1 MSFRPFRALSRVWR
15 GSSLRTQLVV
25 IIAGLL
31 LLTLAVTTFVSASL
45 FRQELI
51 RNLDEDLIT
60 NRNNVSI
67 YLTQRQPVEDYG
79 NELAIVRFYGVI
91 LDNDGHPSQDD
102 DGGLRAT
109 HFQFEGQDLPDIEP
123 IPADEAMERAGE
135 SFDVPGT
142 EENSRGWRAQV
153 YRLESGEG
161 SLVIAL
167 PMEQVETSVER
178 ATFLVATIGLLATL
192 GASTIAYAVV
202 TRAFRPLFRVEKTA
216 GQIAGGDFSQR
227 VETSAPPE
235 TEIGRLS
242 SSLNVMLEH
251 IEQAFS
257 EKEASEQKMRR
268 FIQDASHE
276 LRTPLVTVRGFAEL
290 YRQGGVSDNPEA
302 VSTAMDRIESEAKRM
317 GNLVEDML
325 TLARLDEQRPLQL
338 APVDLNLIAHD
349 TAMDMSVN
357 APDREVRVI
366 GLDGGSPRPA
376 PTVGDEGKIR
386 QIVTN
391 LVTNA
396 LRYTPE
402 GTPIDL
408 AVGTSSLIEGRPDSV
423 LEVRDH
429 GEGIPED
436 DAEKIFQRF
445 YRADKAR
452 DRETGGT
459 GLGLAI
465 CAAIAAQHDGTIR
478 HQETEGGGA
487 TMVVRLPMVEPSDQ
501 SDHVSDAD
509 EHEAAEAEAD
519 ELAEAEAHA
528 EAQEQGD
535 EQAPLEDPTED
546 EGPDAGEDSS
556 TR

>member
-1 MSFRPFRALSRVWR
+1 MSFSPFRSLSRAWR
-15 GSSLRTQLVV
+15 VASLRTQLVV
-25 IIAGLL
+25 IISGLL

-91 LDNDGHPSQDD
+91 LDNEGYPSQDE

-109 HFQFEGQDLPDIEP
+109 HFPFEGQDLPDIEP

-142 EENSRGWRAQV
+142 AENSRGWRAQV

-302 VSTAMDRIESEAKRM
+302 VGTAMDRIESEAKRM

-402 GTPIDL
+402 GSPIDL
-408 AVGTSSLIEGRPDSV
+408 AVGTDSLIEGRPDSV

-429 GEGIPED
+429 GDGIPEED
-436 DAEKIFQRF
+436 VEKIFQRF

-452 DRETGGT
+452 DRGTGGT

-478 HQETEGGGA
+478 HRETEGGGA

-501 SDHVSDAD
+501 SDHVS
-509 EHEAAEAEAD
+509 E
-519 ELAEAEAHA
+519 
-528 EAQEQGD
+528 
-535 EQAPLEDPTED
+535 
-546 EGPDAGEDSS
+546 AGELDEIDEVDDDLDDGNDGDGDGDGDGADSS
-556 TR
+556 TP